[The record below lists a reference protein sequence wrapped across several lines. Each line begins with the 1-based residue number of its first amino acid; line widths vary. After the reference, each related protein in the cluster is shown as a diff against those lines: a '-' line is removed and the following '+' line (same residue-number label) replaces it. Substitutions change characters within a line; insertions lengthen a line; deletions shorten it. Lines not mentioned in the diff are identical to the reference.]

1 MAQVLVTDVISQVAQ
16 LCRQCPTQT
25 MVQAYI
31 RAARK
36 LCARSRWMRVN
47 VTGSTIASPATE
59 VYALGSD
66 PYAEVI
72 GIQAM
77 QVTAGVDDIR
87 PVTPGYSGDW
97 DQTDDADVPE
107 FYQYVPH
114 GQFSLHPLAD
124 AVYPLKITLVLQ
136 PKRGVNSV
144 RDDLV
149 VKWDEALDAGTLAYL
164 LKIPGMPWTDKN
176 EANLQE
182 AIFMDWIN
190 RATSAAQR
198 DFNAG
203 ADTTG
208 AAGQSSGP
216 VQTGLSPI

>member
-16 LCRQCPTQT
+16 ICRQCPTQT

-47 VTGSTIASPATE
+47 VAGSTIATPATE

-77 QVTAGVDDIR
+77 EVEVAADDIR
-87 PVTPGYSGDW
+87 PVTPDYSGKW
-97 DQTDDADVPE
+97 DKTDDASVPE

-114 GQFSLHPLAD
+114 GQFALHPLAD
-124 AVYPLKITLVLQ
+124 AVYPLTITLVLQ

-164 LKIPGMPWTDKN
+164 LKLPGMPWTDKG
-176 EANLQE
+176 EANVQD
-182 AIFMDWIN
+182 AIFIDWIN

-203 ADTTG
+203 ADPTD
-208 AAGQSSGP
+208 ADGQHSGT
-216 VQTGLSPI
+216 VLTGLSPF